1 MFSSK
6 ITYMKLFFFIIVFF
20 FERKGKIVRKDK
32 NYENDS
38 ILEEIIDL
46 RDESLNEMSRFGKLI
61 IIWSIKYLRW
71 TISILIHLEWDKC
84 QVLLCSF
91 LIVIM
96 ILRLIQLLLMP
107 TMGEISIYQNKNWKL
122 KKINKPILMLFLEL
136 C

>member
-61 IIWSIKYLRW
+61 II
-71 TISILIHLEWDKC
+71 
-84 QVLLCSF
+84 
-91 LIVIM
+91 
-96 ILRLIQLLLMP
+96 
-107 TMGEISIYQNKNWKL
+107 
-122 KKINKPILMLFLEL
+122 
-136 C
+136 

>member
-46 RDESLNEMSRFGKLI
+46 RDESLNEMSRFGNLI

-71 TISILIHLEWDKC
+71 TISILIHLEWVKW
-84 QVLLCSF
+84 QVLRCSF

-96 ILRLIQLLLMP
+96 ILRLIQVLLMQ
-107 TMGEISIYQNKNWKL
+107 TMGEISIFRNKKL
-122 KKINKPILMLFLEL
+122 KFKKNNKQILMLFLKL